1 MNPKKFAILFLL
13 YLLVYLWFKSIN
25 EISFKSIEYL
35 TSLNELLGLV
45 IITGISYYLLVIVSK
60 SKDVFLSNIFKI
72 NISLKRSLLV
82 SLIASILVFAI
93 TSVKIGN
100 WGGTYSTVSI
110 AMSILTFF
118 TIYYSLTDRS

>member
-13 YLLVYLWFKSIN
+13 YFLVYLWFKSIN

-35 TSLNELLGLV
+35 TNLNELLGLV
-45 IITGISYYLLVIVSK
+45 IVTGVSYYLLVIVSK

-72 NISLKRSLLV
+72 SLSIKRSLLI
-82 SLIASILVFAI
+82 SLFASFLVFAI

-100 WGGTYSTVSI
+100 WGGTYSTVSF
-110 AMSILTFF
+110 AMAILTFF
-118 TIYYSLTDRS
+118 TIYYSLSDKS